1 MELLVVIFAVIAII
15 AVMWAIKANSDGERT
30 PDEPV
35 VPPAW
40 PKPEVKIDYR
50 DRPVEKIVEVERIV
64 HVEAPTER
72 YDGPPQW
79 QFNEGIWLSAR
90 GFRSQRSTTL
100 PPAVTRSCKPC
111 GKSVRQGGCGCRRC
125 WKRSNRQWPL
135 VGSSPPSEAN
145 VGRPCSSSGVTP
157 WMGDESQPPQSGRRC
172 RASTRLLTP
181 RAMPSCAAAGGL
193 ELRIPRRAAARPTS
207 GESRTAGRANRPSPP
222 AS

>member
-79 QFNEGIWLSAR
+79 QFNEEFTAFVEALGEVIVQKLPESQHDRRKLAERAGLSVSTIDNLASGSNPQLQTLWKVCQAR
-90 GFRSQRSTTL
+90 RLRLSSLLEEVEQAMAARREQPAQRSERW
-100 PPAVTRSCKPC
+100 P
-111 GKSVRQGGCGCRRC
+111 SVQ
-125 WKRSNRQWPL
+125 
-135 VGSSPPSEAN
+135 
-145 VGRPCSSSGVTP
+145 
-157 WMGDESQPPQSGRRC
+157 
-172 RASTRLLTP
+172 
-181 RAMPSCAAAGGL
+181 
-193 ELRIPRRAAARPTS
+193 
-207 GESRTAGRANRPSPP
+207 
-222 AS
+222 